1 MSISRYI
8 SEWVNYN
15 PGKAAG
21 AFGGFVLG
29 ILILVFGIA
38 KTLLIILFVILGII
52 IGKMADDR
60 VSVFDEFR
68 NIFRKK

>member
-15 PGKAAG
+15 PGKAVGAAAG
-21 AFGGFVLG
+21 FILG
-29 ILILVFGIA
+29 LLILIMGIA
-38 KTLLIILFVILGII
+38 KTILIVLFILLGYT
-52 IGKMADDR
+52 IGRMVDER

-68 NIFRKK
+68 NIFKRK

>member
-8 SEWVNYN
+8 SEWINYN
-15 PGKAAG
+15 PGKAVG

-38 KTLLIILFVILGII
+38 KTLLIVLFVILGIV
-52 IGKMADDR
+52 IGKMVDDR

-68 NIFRKK
+68 NIFRRK

>member
-15 PGKAAG
+15 PGKAVG
-21 AFGGFVLG
+21 AIGGFVLG

-38 KTLLIILFVILGII
+38 KTLLIVLFVILGIV
-52 IGKMADDR
+52 IGKMVDDR

-68 NIFRKK
+68 NIFRRK